1 MMRVMTQPA
10 LFVGHGNPMHAISEN
25 AYTRAWRA
33 LGASLARP
41 KAILAISAHWYVR
54 GTRVTAMAKPK
65 TIHDFGGFPDEL
77 YQVEYPA
84 PGSPELARRVRDLLA
99 PLDVG
104 LDESWGL
111 DHGTWSVLV
120 HMFPA
125 ADIPVVQ
132 LSIDRTKPA
141 SFHHELGAR
150 LAPLR
155 GEGVLVLGSGNVVHN
170 LETVAW
176 GDPSAGPYDWAARFD
191 AKVRELLDAK
201 DHASLVDYAKL
212 GPDALLSVPTPDHSL
227 PLLYV
232 AGASPGVVPT
242 YPCGG
247 FDLGS
252 ISMLSVRF

>member
-1 MMRVMTQPA
+1 MTQPA
-10 LFVGHGNPMHAISEN
+10 LFVGHGNPMHAVSEN
-25 AYTRAWRA
+25 AYTRAWRL
-33 LGASLARP
+33 LGASLRP

-84 PGSPELARRVRDLLA
+84 AGSPELARRVRDLLA
-99 PLDVG
+99 PLDVS

-141 SFHHELGAR
+141 SFHYELGAK
-150 LAPLR
+150 LAPLQD
-155 GEGVLVLGSGNVVHN
+155 EGVLVLGSGNVVHN

-176 GDPSAGPYDWAARFD
+176 GDPSAAPYDWAARFD
-191 AKVRELLDAK
+191 ARVRELLLAK
-201 DHASLVDYAKL
+201 DHASLVEYSKL
-212 GPDALLSVPTPDHSL
+212 GPDALLSVPTPDHYL

-232 AGASPGVVPT
+232 AGTSPRVAPT
-242 YPCGG
+242 YPVGG